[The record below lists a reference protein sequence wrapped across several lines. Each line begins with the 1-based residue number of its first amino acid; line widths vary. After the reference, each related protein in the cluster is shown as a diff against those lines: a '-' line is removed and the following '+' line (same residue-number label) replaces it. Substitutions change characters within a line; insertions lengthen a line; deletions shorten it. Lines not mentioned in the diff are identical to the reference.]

1 MTELTP
7 AVAPLRD
14 RVLDEGFLLVAGVIE
29 AAEIEELRHAVDH
42 LEVPEGHR
50 GGVRGVLEKSALL
63 RRFAYGGAPATLA
76 REVLG
81 AAARPVKGT
90 LFDKT
95 PGSNW
100 LVPWHQDLTIT
111 VHEQKE
117 VDGFGPWTVKDG
129 VAHVQPPT
137 WVLDGVLAVRV
148 HLDAAASE
156 NGALRVVPG
165 SHKSG
170 RLSKGAAHQL
180 RAARGEVTC
189 AAEAGGVLL
198 MFPLL
203 LHSSSPCRSPS
214 HRRVLH
220 LEYSAVDLPGG
231 LRWVQ

>member
-1 MTELTP
+1 MNE
-7 AVAPLRD
+7 PLADSTRRD
-14 RVLDEGFLLVAGVIE
+14 RVLEDGFLLIEGVIE
-29 AAEIEELRHAVDH
+29 GDEVEGLRRAVEA
-42 LEVPEGHR
+42 LVVPEGHR
-50 GGVRGVLEKSALL
+50 GGVRGVLEKSPVL
-63 RRFAYGGAPATLA
+63 RRFAHHGAPAALA

-81 AAARPVKGT
+81 PTARPIKGT

-111 VHEQKE
+111 VDEQKE

-129 VAHVQPPT
+129 VAHVQPPS

-148 HLDAAASE
+148 HLDPAAGDS
-156 NGALRVVPG
+156 GALRVVPG
-165 SHKSG
+165 SHKNG
-170 RLSKGAAHQL
+170 QLSKGAAHQL
-180 RAARGEVTC
+180 RATKGEITC

-220 LEYSAVDLPGG
+220 LEYSAVELPGG
-231 LRWVQ
+231 LHWVQ